1 MASLIRICV
10 FISIFLL
17 FMVNGPLLDL
27 VGWTYSTSGGSVVS
41 KVHPALLLLMPAA
54 FLGLLSN
61 DPRFRTILKR
71 PWFALYVVAAV
82 VITVRAVT
90 NQGGIAGQLP
100 AAVVTFLLP
109 AILMVA
115 IQGLNRR
122 QWDAVGMALR
132 VFFVINSLMALTE
145 RMIGARLIP
154 SFLDTAGNVRAAAL
168 LGHPLNGALL
178 TGLLIVFL
186 ASARPKLGERVA
198 LRLPEILLH
207 VGALFAFGGRSSL
220 VFTTAVV
227 LASGIIV
234 WRSRTQRQMT
244 PLQRAIPFLI
254 IAIGICFVFLPIP
267 FIEATLE
274 RFQGD
279 SSSTEVR
286 NASLNMLNGVTGH
299 DILYG
304 LSEERKEILLDFF
317 NAPVI
322 EISWIAIMLTYGLVP
337 AVLIIVGLV
346 ALMIGVAKSLDR
358 SAMWMTLLFGIVS
371 IGSLAIGGKSLL
383 IAQSLIMMYALSQ
396 PRLREDGA
404 DIFRTISAASRN
416 VSARAAG

>member
-1 MASLIRICV
+1 MPSLIRICV

-27 VGWTYSTSGGSVVS
+27 VGWTYSTSGGSFIT
-41 KVHPALLLLMPAA
+41 KVHPAILLLMPAA

-61 DPRFRTILKR
+61 DARHRAILKR
-71 PWFALYVVAAV
+71 PWFALYLVAAV
-82 VITVRAVT
+82 VLTVRAAV
-90 NQGGIAGQLP
+90 NQGGMAGQL
-100 AAVVTFLLP
+100 AAAIVTFLMP
-109 AILMVA
+109 AVLMIA
-115 IQGLNRR
+115 IQGINRL
-122 QWDAVGMALR
+122 QWDAIGTGLR
-132 VFFVINSLMALTE
+132 VFFVLNSLMALLE
-145 RMIGARLIP
+145 RTIGMRFVP
-154 SFLDTAGNVRAAAL
+154 SFLDATRNVRAAAL
-168 LGHPLNGALL
+168 VGHPLNGALL

-186 ASARPKLGERVA
+186 VSARPKVGERVA

-254 IAIGICFVFLPIP
+254 IAIGIFFVFLPIP

-304 LSEERKEILLDFF
+304 LTEERKQILLDFF

-337 AVLIIVGLV
+337 AVLIILGLV

-371 IGSLAIGGKSLL
+371 LGSLAIGGKSLL

-404 DIFRTISAASRN
+404 NIFRTLSDASRN
-416 VSARAAG
+416 VSTRGAG